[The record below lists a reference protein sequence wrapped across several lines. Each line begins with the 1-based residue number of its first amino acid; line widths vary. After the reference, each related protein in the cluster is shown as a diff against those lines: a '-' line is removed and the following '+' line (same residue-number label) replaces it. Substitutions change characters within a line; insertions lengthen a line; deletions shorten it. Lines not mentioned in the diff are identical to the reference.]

1 MTPERTNYLT
11 NGVDGIK
18 RLAQGPELSSYR
30 GLQIIPTRKFS
41 MDAGTAPRDLLK
53 RRVRVAEY
61 YRIPY
66 HTTNRNKMYEFYDQS
81 RDTMF
86 KLTYQQLLDMADL
99 GSPDDGSDGNG
110 KWRHGNLKN
119 YIASPAFAAQ
129 APQAVVPQIQKQIRL
144 GDGVHDFAW
153 GGPAVF
159 LARLGSP
166 PTD

>member
-66 HTTNRNKMYEFYDQS
+66 HTTNRNKMYEF
-81 RDTMF
+81 
-86 KLTYQQLLDMADL
+86 
-99 GSPDDGSDGNG
+99 
-110 KWRHGNLKN
+110 
-119 YIASPAFAAQ
+119 
-129 APQAVVPQIQKQIRL
+129 
-144 GDGVHDFAW
+144 
-153 GGPAVF
+153 
-159 LARLGSP
+159 
-166 PTD
+166 